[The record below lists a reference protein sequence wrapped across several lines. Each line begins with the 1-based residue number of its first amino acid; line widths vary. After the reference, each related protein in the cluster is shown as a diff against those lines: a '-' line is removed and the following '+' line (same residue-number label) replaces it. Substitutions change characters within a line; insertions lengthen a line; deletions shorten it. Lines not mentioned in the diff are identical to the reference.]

1 MALTSR
7 LWRKSSRWACRISRA
22 WRELDTSSSSSWSRA
37 ISDRGVPWISVVRR
51 SSRSWAAWFIRE
63 TRPSSSTTTMPSAIV
78 SSTAVSLLRSP
89 DRSRTVPRT
98 ASDIR
103 TNADA
108 SSSVDPA
115 ASDRISSLSRSPA
128 ASLSALFAKEEMDV
142 DVLRTSRAARP
153 MDMTAAARPI
163 ATTPAWNRPGDRPCM
178 TADRRTTSPAKTRM
192 RAPYARATRQNSDF
206 GFFTRRTGSRLP

>member
-1 MALTSR
+1 
-7 LWRKSSRWACRISRA
+7 
-22 WRELDTSSSSSWSRA
+22 
-37 ISDRGVPWISVVRR
+37 
-51 SSRSWAAWFIRE
+51 
-63 TRPSSSTTTMPSAIV
+63 MPSAIV
-78 SSTAVSLLRSP
+78 SRTAVSLLRSP

-142 DVLRTSRAARP
+142 DVLRTSREARP
-153 MDMTAAARPI
+153 MDMATAARPI
-163 ATTPAWNRPGDRPCM
+163 ATTPDRNRVRELPCV
-178 TADRRTTSPAKTRM
+178 TTDRRTMSPAKARE
-192 RAPYARATRQNSDF
+192 RAP
-206 GFFTRRTGSRLP
+206 